1 MDRSDSLSPSAP
13 LRFLRSAVPS
23 SPTAAAGPPRFL
35 GNPPVRAVLFDPG
48 GSPRQTIG
56 HFGPT
61 LAAQRCCLPLL
72 RRRRPPHPPTFE
84 AQSHGPYVRCLRFA
98 ATVARC
104 LQQLRKTRFRLVVLL
119 GRTGFEPA
127 GLLREVSASVVA
139 LHRFL
144 LTQAFPGAPN
154 GSAKS
159 APLLGGFGLGPAHRI
174 VDHRPLFRRL
184 GPPLLFSTRQ
194 LVQRI
199 EIQEQLPG
207 LHARR

>member
-144 LTQAFPGAPN
+144 LTQAFPGAPK
-154 GSAKS
+154 GSAERHRPSKARGPFAS
-159 APLLGGFGLGPAHRI
+159 SPWPLLRCREDRPRRSPRRGRVGGSRPRGLG
-174 VDHRPLFRRL
+174 L
-184 GPPLLFSTRQ
+184 
-194 LVQRI
+194 
-199 EIQEQLPG
+199 
-207 LHARR
+207 